1 LQNFM
6 VWQAGQLLHNGKYEI
21 LEVLGRGGFGLTYK
35 ARHRQLTLELVIKT
49 PDILQKRDTEY
60 EDYVRQFEAE
70 GRKLAK
76 FSQTPHAHIVRIS
89 DFFTEGQVP
98 CLVMDFIQGQTLM
111 ERVKTQGKLS
121 EAECLKYIRQ
131 IGSALEAVHQA
142 GMVHRDAHPGNIMI
156 QPNGNA
162 ILIDFGIAKEIIPA
176 GSSSTNSGANL
187 SFAPYEQIVEHFQ
200 SQDRA
205 LENITSNRKPSVD
218 VYTLAAT
225 FYYAVTGQKPTT
237 SMARRDNH
245 PLTSP
250 KEINPNLSDHLNTAI
265 TLGMALEKENRPQS
279 MSDWLQQLELPPPP
293 VEKKYRQE
301 IVNPP
306 QPRKEPKV
314 AETKAPVNPKPS
326 ENSLQKKLK
335 DIPWGW
341 LIGVFLVYGLIGYTL
356 AVSSARWQVWAGAV
370 AAAVA
375 VAGAVVAAVAVAVAG
390 VWAVSWAGAGAVAV
404 AGVAAVAVAG
414 AGAGVWAVPWAG
426 AVVVAWAVAG
436 AVAVAGVVAWAV
448 AELLLYRRESTNQF
462 APFLLFVFPGLIGG
476 ITFSLM
482 SGNVLGGVVTGIGSM
497 VIVFTQSHT
506 TLELDRKNFTSFGIF
521 LILAVTN
528 LSGLASGWLLA
539 FLLHSKG

>member
-1 LQNFM
+1 M

-35 ARHRQLTLELVIKT
+35 ARHRQLIMEVVIKT

-142 GMVHRDAHPGNIMI
+142 GMVHRDAHPDNIMI

-176 GSSSTNSGANL
+176 GSSSTDYAANP
-187 SFAPYEQIVEHFQ
+187 SFAPYEQVYKG
-200 SQDRA
+200 SKA
-205 LENITSNRKPSVD
+205 NRQPSVD
-218 VYTLAAT
+218 IYALAAS
-225 FYYAVTGQKPTT
+225 FYYAVTGQRPTP
-237 SMARRDNH
+237 SLERRLDNR

-250 KEINPNLSDHLNTAI
+250 KEINPNLSDHLNKAI

-293 VEKKYRQE
+293 VPEQYRQE

-306 QPRKEPKV
+306 QPTKEPKGKDFPSESIV
-314 AETKAPVNPKPS
+314 YEINQPSFFYGTAPPSNSLGKDGDIYFQLETKEPK
-326 ENSLQKKLK
+326 EK
-335 DIPWGW
+335 DFPWGW
-341 LIGVFLVYGLIGYTL
+341 LMVVFLMYGVIGYSVWIFSTPWL
-356 AVSSARWQVWAGAV
+356 LVLGTVFSAIAFAVNFT
-370 AAAVA
+370 
-375 VAGAVVAAVAVAVAG
+375 
-390 VWAVSWAGAGAVAV
+390 WAVLCCFVLTIVMSWALLVLVVSIMSKGSFSFMWIRVFAMIVV
-404 AGVAAVAVAG
+404 IPVSLIMLIISFGVAFTVYENNY
-414 AGAGVWAVPWAG
+414 P
-426 AVVVAWAVAG
+426 
-436 AVAVAGVVAWAV
+436 
-448 AELLLYRRESTNQF
+448 YTNKLEKYF
-462 APFLLFVFPGLIGG
+462 GG
-476 ITFSLM
+476 FYS
-482 SGNVLGGVVTGIGSM
+482 
-497 VIVFTQSHT
+497 
-506 TLELDRKNFTSFGIF
+506 F
-521 LILAVTN
+521 LIISGTN

-539 FLLHSKG
+539 FLLHPKG

>member
-1 LQNFM
+1 M

-35 ARHRQLTLELVIKT
+35 ARHRQLIMEVVIKT
-49 PDILQKRDTEY
+49 PDILQKRDPEY
-60 EDYVRQFEAE
+60 EYYVRQFEAE
-70 GRKLAK
+70 ALKLAI
-76 FSQTPHAHIVRIS
+76 FSQPPHAHIVRIS

-131 IGSALEAVHQA
+131 IGSALEVVHQA

-176 GSSSTNSGANL
+176 GSSSTDYAANP
-187 SFAPYEQIVEHFQ
+187 SFAPYEQVYKG
-200 SQDRA
+200 SKA
-205 LENITSNRKPSVD
+205 NRQPSVD
-218 VYTLAAT
+218 IYALAAS
-225 FYYAVTGQKPTT
+225 FYYAVTGQKPTP
-237 SMARRDNH
+237 SMERRLDNR

-293 VEKKYRQE
+293 VPEQYRQE

-306 QPRKEPKV
+306 QSRKEPKG
-314 AETKAPVNPKPS
+314 
-326 ENSLQKKLK
+326 K
-335 DIPWGW
+335 DFPWGW
-341 LIGVFLVYGLIGYTL
+341 LMVVFLVYGLVGYTL
-356 AVSSARWQVWAGAV
+356 AANSAPWQVWA
-370 AAAVA
+370 AAVA
-375 VAGAVVAAVAVAVAG
+375 GNGLWVVVVAWVAVVFVVAAVAGFWAAAGVVAVAG
-390 VWAVSWAGAGAVAV
+390 LLVLGASL
-404 AGVAAVAVAG
+404 
-414 AGAGVWAVPWAG
+414 PPRNSLSS
-426 AVVVAWAVAG
+426 AWLGIFCMA
-436 AVAVAGVVAWAV
+436 
-448 AELLLYRRESTNQF
+448 
-462 APFLLFVFPGLIGG
+462 FPGLIGG
-476 ITFSLM
+476 ITFSLT
-482 SGNVLGGVVTGIGSM
+482 SGNFIGGIVTGIGSM
-497 VIVFTQSHT
+497 VIVFTQGCT
-506 TLELDRKNFTSFGIF
+506 ALELDQKNFSSFAIF

-528 LSGLASGWLLA
+528 LSSLASGWLLG

>member
-1 LQNFM
+1 
-6 VWQAGQLLHNGKYEI
+6 
-21 LEVLGRGGFGLTYK
+21 
-35 ARHRQLTLELVIKT
+35 
-49 PDILQKRDTEY
+49 
-60 EDYVRQFEAE
+60 
-70 GRKLAK
+70 
-76 FSQTPHAHIVRIS
+76 
-89 DFFTEGQVP
+89 
-98 CLVMDFIQGQTLM
+98 M
-111 ERVKTQGKLS
+111 ERRL
-121 EAECLKYIRQ
+121 
-131 IGSALEAVHQA
+131 
-142 GMVHRDAHPGNIMI
+142 D
-156 QPNGNA
+156 
-162 ILIDFGIAKEIIPA
+162 
-176 GSSSTNSGANL
+176 
-187 SFAPYEQIVEHFQ
+187 
-200 SQDRA
+200 
-205 LENITSNRKPSVD
+205 NR
-218 VYTLAAT
+218 
-225 FYYAVTGQKPTT
+225 
-237 SMARRDNH
+237 

-356 AVSSARWQVWAGAV
+356 AVSSARWQVWAGA
-370 AAAVA
+370 A
-375 VAGAVVAAVAVAVAG
+375 AVAVAG
-390 VWAVSWAGAGAVAV
+390 VWAVPWAVPWAVAVAWAGAVAV
-404 AGVAAVAVAG
+404 AGVAA
-414 AGAGVWAVPWAG
+414 G
-426 AVVVAWAVAG
+426 AVVVAWA
-436 AVAVAGVVAWAV
+436 VAWAV

-506 TLELDRKNFTSFGIF
+506 TSELHEKNFTSFGIF

-528 LSGLASGWLLA
+528 LSGLASGWLLR

>member
-1 LQNFM
+1 M

-35 ARHRQLTLELVIKT
+35 ARHRQLTLEVVIKT

-176 GSSSTNSGANL
+176 GSSSTDYAANP
-187 SFAPYEQIVEHFQ
+187 SFAPYEQIYGG
-200 SQDRA
+200 SKA
-205 LENITSNRKPSVD
+205 NRQPSVD
-218 VYTLAAT
+218 IYALAAS
-225 FYYAVTGQKPTT
+225 FYYAVTGQKPTP
-237 SMARRDNH
+237 SMERRLDNR

-326 ENSLQKKLK
+326 ENSLQKKLQAL
-335 DIPWGW
+335 PWDW
-341 LIGVFLVYGLIGYTL
+341 LIGVFLVYGLIGYGL
-356 AVSSARWQVWAGAV
+356 AASSAPWQVWAGAV

-375 VAGAVVAAVAVAVAG
+375 VAGAVVAAVA
-390 VWAVSWAGAGAVAV
+390 GAV
-404 AGVAAVAVAG
+404 VAAVALVA
-414 AGAGVWAVPWAG
+414 ALVAAGVWAVPWAG
-426 AVVVAWAVAG
+426 AVAVAGVAVVAG
-436 AVAVAGVVAWAV
+436 AVAA
-448 AELLLYRRESTNQF
+448 LLLYPRESTNQF

>member
-1 LQNFM
+1 
-6 VWQAGQLLHNGKYEI
+6 
-21 LEVLGRGGFGLTYK
+21 
-35 ARHRQLTLELVIKT
+35 
-49 PDILQKRDTEY
+49 
-60 EDYVRQFEAE
+60 
-70 GRKLAK
+70 
-76 FSQTPHAHIVRIS
+76 
-89 DFFTEGQVP
+89 
-98 CLVMDFIQGQTLM
+98 
-111 ERVKTQGKLS
+111 
-121 EAECLKYIRQ
+121 
-131 IGSALEAVHQA
+131 
-142 GMVHRDAHPGNIMI
+142 
-156 QPNGNA
+156 
-162 ILIDFGIAKEIIPA
+162 
-176 GSSSTNSGANL
+176 
-187 SFAPYEQIVEHFQ
+187 
-200 SQDRA
+200 
-205 LENITSNRKPSVD
+205 
-218 VYTLAAT
+218 
-225 FYYAVTGQKPTT
+225 
-237 SMARRDNH
+237 MARRDNH

-356 AVSSARWQVWAGAV
+356 AVSSARWQVWAGA
-370 AAAVA
+370 A
-375 VAGAVVAAVAVAVAG
+375 AVAVAG
-390 VWAVSWAGAGAVAV
+390 VWAVPWAVPWAVAVAWAGAVAV
-404 AGVAAVAVAG
+404 AGVAA
-414 AGAGVWAVPWAG
+414 G
-426 AVVVAWAVAG
+426 AVVVAWA
-436 AVAVAGVVAWAV
+436 VAWAV

>member
-1 LQNFM
+1 M

-35 ARHRQLTLELVIKT
+35 ARHRQLTLEVVIKT

-176 GSSSTNSGANL
+176 SSSTDYAANP
-187 SFAPYEQIVEHFQ
+187 SFAPYEQVYGG
-200 SQDRA
+200 SKA
-205 LENITSNRKPSVD
+205 NRQPSVD
-218 VYTLAAT
+218 IYALSAS
-225 FYYAVTGQKPTT
+225 FYYAVTGQKPTP
-237 SMARRDNH
+237 SLERRLDNR

-250 KEINPNLSDHLNTAI
+250 KEINPNLSDHLNKAI

-293 VEKKYRQE
+293 VEEKYRQE
-301 IVNPP
+301 KVNPP
-306 QPRKEPKV
+306 QPRKEPKR

-326 ENSLQKKLK
+326 DNSLQKKLQAL
-335 DIPWGW
+335 PWDW
-341 LIGVFLVYGLIGYTL
+341 LIGVFLVYGLFGYGL
-356 AVSSARWQVWAGAV
+356 AASSARWQVV
-370 AAAVA
+370 
-375 VAGAVVAAVAVAVAG
+375 AVAVAVA
-390 VWAVSWAGAGAVAV
+390 VAWAGTLAW
-404 AGVAAVAVAG
+404 AVAG
-414 AGAGVWAVPWAG
+414 AGAW
-426 AVVVAWAVAG
+426 AWAVALALAWAEALALLWASTLAG
-436 AVAVAGVVAWAV
+436 YGSEYLVVAWVATGVVAGAAARAV
-448 AELLLYRRESTNQF
+448 FWLSEKTSIFDPWKDTAWFHTLLY
-462 APFLLFVFPGLIGG
+462 FVFPGLIGG
-476 ITFSLM
+476 ITFSLT
-482 SGNVLGGVVTGIGSM
+482 SGNTSGNFIEGIVMGIM
-497 VIVFTQSHT
+497 IIVILSIQVYT
-506 TLELDRKNFTSFGIF
+506 TINLDKKNFSHFNIF

-528 LSGLASGWLLA
+528 LSGLASGWLLG
-539 FLLHSKG
+539 LP

>member
-1 LQNFM
+1 M

-35 ARHRQLTLELVIKT
+35 ARHRQLTLEVVIKT

-293 VEKKYRQE
+293 VPEQYRQE

-375 VAGAVVAAVAVAVAG
+375 VAGAV
-390 VWAVSWAGAGAVAV
+390 
-404 AGVAAVAVAG
+404 
-414 AGAGVWAVPWAG
+414 
-426 AVVVAWAVAG
+426 
-436 AVAVAGVVAWAV
+436 

-482 SGNVLGGVVTGIGSM
+482 SGNVLGGVVTGIGSI
-497 VIVFTQSHT
+497 VILFIQAATVS
-506 TLELDRKNFTSFGIF
+506 ELHEKNFTSFGIF

-528 LSGLASGWLLA
+528 LSGLASGWLLR

>member
-1 LQNFM
+1 M

-370 AAAVA
+370 AAAV
-375 VAGAVVAAVAVAVAG
+375 
-390 VWAVSWAGAGAVAV
+390 
-404 AGVAAVAVAG
+404 
-414 AGAGVWAVPWAG
+414 
-426 AVVVAWAVAG
+426 VVAWAV
-436 AVAVAGVVAWAV
+436 VVLWFN
-448 AELLLYRRESTNQF
+448 LRESTNQF

-528 LSGLASGWLLA
+528 LSGLASGWLLR

>member
-1 LQNFM
+1 M

-35 ARHRQLTLELVIKT
+35 ARHRQLTLEVVIKT

-76 FSQTPHAHIVRIS
+76 FSQTPHPHIVRIS

-176 GSSSTNSGANL
+176 GSSSTDYAANP
-187 SFAPYEQIVEHFQ
+187 SFAPYEQVYKG
-200 SQDRA
+200 SKA
-205 LENITSNRKPSVD
+205 NRQPSVD
-218 VYTLAAT
+218 IYALAAS
-225 FYYAVTGQKPTT
+225 FYYAVTGQKPTP
-237 SMARRDNH
+237 SMERRLDNR

-293 VEKKYRQE
+293 VPEQYRQE

-306 QPRKEPKV
+306 QARNEPKR

-326 ENSLQKKLK
+326 ENSLQKKLQAL
-335 DIPWGW
+335 PWDW
-341 LIGVFLVYGLIGYTL
+341 LIGVFLVYGLIGSTL
-356 AVSSARWQVWAGAV
+356 AANSAPWQVV
-370 AAAVA
+370 
-375 VAGAVVAAVAVAVAG
+375 AVAVAVA
-390 VWAVSWAGAGAVAV
+390 VAWAGALAVAV
-404 AGVAAVAVAG
+404 AVA
-414 AGAGVWAVPWAG
+414 WAG
-426 AVVVAWAVAG
+426 ALAWAVAG
-436 AVAVAGVVAWAV
+436 VWAGVWALAWAVVVAVAA
-448 AELLLYRRESTNQF
+448 LLLYPRESTNQF

-482 SGNVLGGVVTGIGSM
+482 SGNVLGGVVTGIGSI
-497 VIVFTQSHT
+497 VILFIQAATVS
-506 TLELDRKNFTSFGIF
+506 ELHEKNFTSFGIF

>member
-1 LQNFM
+1 M

-176 GSSSTNSGANL
+176 GSSSTDYAANP
-187 SFAPYEQIVEHFQ
+187 SFAPYEQVYKG
-200 SQDRA
+200 SKA
-205 LENITSNRKPSVD
+205 NRQPSVD
-218 VYTLAAT
+218 IYALAAS
-225 FYYAVTGQKPTT
+225 FYYAVTGQKPTP
-237 SMARRDNH
+237 SMERRLDNR

-301 IVNPP
+301 KVNSP

-356 AVSSARWQVWAGAV
+356 AVSSARWQVWAGA
-370 AAAVA
+370 AAVA
-375 VAGAVVAAVAVAVAG
+375 VAGSWAWAWAWVVGYAVAG
-390 VWAVSWAGAGAVAV
+390 
-404 AGVAAVAVAG
+404 
-414 AGAGVWAVPWAG
+414 
-426 AVVVAWAVAG
+426 
-436 AVAVAGVVAWAV
+436 AVAGVVAWAV
-448 AELLLYRRESTNQF
+448 VVLWFNLRESTNQF
-462 APFLLFVFPGLIGG
+462 APFLFFVFPGLIGG

-497 VIVFTQSHT
+497 VIVFTQCDT
-506 TLELDRKNFTSFGIF
+506 IYELEKKNFSPFNIF

-528 LSGLASGWLLA
+528 LSGLASGWLLR

>member
-1 LQNFM
+1 M

-21 LEVLGRGGFGLTYK
+21 LEILGRGGFGLTYK
-35 ARHRQLTLELVIKT
+35 ARHRQLPLEVVIKT

-70 GRKLAK
+70 ALKLAK
-76 FSQTPHAHIVRIS
+76 FSQPPHAHIVRVS

-142 GMVHRDAHPGNIMI
+142 GIVHRDAHPGNIMI

-176 GSSSTNSGANL
+176 GSSTDYAANP
-187 SFAPYEQIVEHFQ
+187 SFAPYEQVYKG
-200 SQDRA
+200 SKA
-205 LENITSNRKPSVD
+205 NRQPSVD
-218 VYTLAAT
+218 IYALAAS
-225 FYYAVTGQKPTT
+225 FYYAVTGQKPTP
-237 SMARRDNH
+237 SMERRLDNR

-250 KEINPNLSDHLNTAI
+250 KKINPNLSDHLNKAI

-293 VEKKYRQE
+293 VPEQYRQEIVNPPPAVEEKYRQE

-306 QPRKEPKV
+306 QPRKEPKE
-314 AETKAPVNPKPS
+314 AEKKAPVNPNPS
-326 ENSLQKKLK
+326 DNSLQKKLK
-335 DIPWGW
+335 ALPWGW
-341 LIGVFLVYGLIGYTL
+341 LIGVFFVYGVIGYIL
-356 AVSSARWQVWAGAV
+356 AANSARWQVWAGAG

-375 VAGAVVAAVAVAVAG
+375 VAGALAGAAAVAVTGAWVAAISVASGAG
-390 VWAVSWAGAGAVAV
+390 VAAVAV

-414 AGAGVWAVPWAG
+414 SWAWAW
-426 AVVVAWAVAG
+426 AWVVGYAVAG
-436 AVAVAGVVAWAV
+436 AGAGVVAWAV
-448 AELLLYRRESTNQF
+448 AALLLYLRESTNQF
-462 APFLLFVFPGLIGG
+462 APFLFFVFPGLIGG

-482 SGNVLGGVVTGIGSM
+482 SGNVLGGVVTGIGSI
-497 VIVFTQSHT
+497 VIVSTQGCT
-506 TLELDRKNFTSFGIF
+506 ALELDWKNFSPFNIF